1 MSTYELRPV
10 YATAQSFY
18 GKAKVE
24 CRENSTTLISY
35 TTKVARVKDDK
46 FELLNID
53 DHSHTTRRHVR
64 EFAEQQGY
72 LNECNELYRLHSK
85 ELAKQ
90 RAKEKREYERARQ

>member
-1 MSTYELRPV
+1 MSQYELRPV
-10 YATAQSFY
+10 YASAQSFY
-18 GKAKVE
+18 GKAKVVGSE
-24 CRENSTTLISY
+24 EDITLISY
-35 TTKVARVKDDK
+35 TTKVARVKFGK

-90 RAKEKREYERARQ
+90 RAKEKREYEQARP